1 MNKRSIAALCALGV
15 AGSLLVSPSALAKD
29 VQLDTRN
36 NKEICTVTLDSAEQE
51 IAKKLFTLKIEEQTK
66 VQNRMRKEFPQY
78 SSLFDA
84 WDNHPEVQQNSPTS
98 ILTPSTSELEAKGFE
113 ALDNQYLFFTNSDK
127 EATLKEWASNGYPY
141 DLEVARNWSSEEMG
155 DYPFTEK
162 PVIFAQDGNAV
173 TSELDTAHQLPSVYG
188 GLQLGFYPS
197 PRLKAML
204 SPGEMRLKPLEDEFE
219 AIAGYR
225 SLVNLLGNT
234 KTPALLCEN
243 AYLQKESEEAA
254 AREAAEAKRKAEEAA
269 RKAEEEKRKAEEAAK
284 KAAEEEA
291 ARQAAE
297 EEQRKAEEA
306 AKKAEEEKRKAEE
319 AAKKAAEEEA
329 ARQAAEEAEKK
340 AAEAKRKAEEAAEKA
355 KEEKRKA
362 EEAAKKAA
370 EQEAARQAAEEAE
383 KKAAEAKRKA
393 EEAAK
398 KAGEEK
404 RKAEEAKKPK
414 PSTPDSNAKPAEE
427 GSSTAGIV
435 GIVLGVLA
443 LVGGAAFALLPQLRG
458 ALNLKF

>member
-1 MNKRSIAALCALGV
+1 MNKRSIATLCALGI

-36 NKEICTVTLDSAEQE
+36 NREICTVTLDSAEKE

-66 VQNRMRKEFPQY
+66 VQDRMRKEFPQY
-78 SSLFDA
+78 SSLFEA
-84 WDNHPEVQQNSPTS
+84 WDNHPEVQENSLIS
-98 ILTPSTSELEAKGFE
+98 VFEPSTSELEAKGFE
-113 ALDNQYLFFTNSDK
+113 ALDRQYLFFTNSDE
-127 EATLKEWASNGYPY
+127 EAKLKEWASTGYPY
-141 DLEVARNWSSEEMG
+141 DLEVARNWPNEEMG

-162 PVIFAQDGNAV
+162 PVIFAQDGNSV
-173 TSELDTAHQLPSVYG
+173 TSEIDTLHQLPSAYN
-188 GLQLGFYPS
+188 GLQLGLPPS

-204 SPGEMRLKPLEDEFE
+204 SPGEMRLKTLEDQFE
-219 AIAGYR
+219 AVAGYG
-225 SLVNLLGNT
+225 SLISLLGNT
-234 KTPALLCEN
+234 QTPALLCEN

-269 RKAEEEKRKAEEAAK
+269 KKAEEEKRKAEEAAQ
-284 KAAEEEA
+284 KAADEEA

-297 EEQRKAEEA
+297 AKRKAEEA

-319 AAKKAAEEEA
+319 AA
-329 ARQAAEEAEKK
+329 Q
-340 AAEAKRKAEEAAEKA
+340 KAE
-355 KEEKRKA
+355 
-362 EEAAKKAA
+362 
-370 EQEAARQAAEEAE
+370 
-383 KKAAEAKRKA
+383 
-393 EEAAK
+393 
-398 KAGEEK
+398 EEK

-414 PSTPDSNAKPAEE
+414 PSTPKGNAKPAEE

-443 LVGGAAFALLPQLRG
+443 LVGGAAFALLPQLRE

>member
-1 MNKRSIAALCALGV
+1 MNKRSIATLCALGL

-66 VQNRMRKEFPQY
+66 VQNRMRKEFPEY
-78 SSLFDA
+78 KNLFEA
-84 WDNHPEVQQNSPTS
+84 WDNHPEVQENSA
-98 ILTPSTSELEAKGFE
+98 ILLFKPSASELEAKGFE
-113 ALDNQYLFFTNSDK
+113 SLDRRYLFFTNSDK
-127 EATLKEWASNGYPY
+127 EATLKEWASTGYPY
-141 DLEVARNWSSEEMG
+141 DLEVARNWPTEEMG

-162 PVIFAQDGNAV
+162 PVIFAQDGNSV
-173 TSELDTAHQLPSVYG
+173 TSEIDTLHQLPSAYN
-188 GLQLGFYPS
+188 GLQLGLPPS

-204 SPGEMRLKPLEDEFE
+204 SPGEMRLKTLEDQFE
-219 AIAGYR
+219 AVAGYQ
-225 SLVNLLGNT
+225 SLISLLGNT
-234 KTPALLCEN
+234 QTPAQLCEN

-254 AREAAEAKRKAEEAA
+254 AREAAEAK
-269 RKAEEEKRKAEEAAK
+269 
-284 KAAEEEA
+284 
-291 ARQAAE
+291 
-297 EEQRKAEEA
+297 RKAEEA

-340 AAEAKRKAEEAAEKA
+340 AAEAKRKAEEAAKKA
-355 KEEKRKA
+355 EEEKRKA

-370 EQEAARQAAEEAE
+370 EEEAARQAAEEAE

-398 KAGEEK
+398 KAEEEK
-404 RKAEEAKKPK
+404 RKAEETKKPK
-414 PSTPDSNAKPAEE
+414 PSTPDNNAKPAKE

>member
-1 MNKRSIAALCALGV
+1 MNKRSIATLCALGL

-78 SSLFDA
+78 KSLFEA
-84 WDNHPEVQQNSPTS
+84 WDNHPEVQENSA
-98 ILTPSTSELEAKGFE
+98 ILLFKPSASELEAKGFE
-113 ALDNQYLFFTNSDK
+113 ALDNQYLFFTNSDI
-127 EATLKEWASNGYPY
+127 EAELKEWASNGYPY
-141 DLEVARNWSSEEMG
+141 DLEVARNWSIEEMG

-162 PVIFAQDGNAV
+162 PVIFAQDGDSV
-173 TSELDTAHQLPSVYG
+173 TSAIDTLHQLPGVYG
-188 GLQLGFYPS
+188 GLQLGLPPS

-204 SPGEMRLKPLEDEFE
+204 SPGEMRLKTLEDQFE
-219 AIAGYR
+219 AAAGYE
-225 SLVNLLGNT
+225 SLISLLGNT
-234 KTPALLCEN
+234 QTPALLCEN

-269 RKAEEEKRKAEEAAK
+269 EKAK
-284 KAAEEEA
+284 
-291 ARQAAE
+291 
-297 EEQRKAEEA
+297 
-306 AKKAEEEKRKAEE
+306 EEKRKAEE

-340 AAEAKRKAEEAAEKA
+340 AAEAKRKAEEAAK
-355 KEEKRKA
+355 KA
-362 EEAAKKAA
+362 E
-370 EQEAARQAAEEAE
+370 
-383 KKAAEAKRKA
+383 
-393 EEAAK
+393 
-398 KAGEEK
+398 EEK

-414 PSTPDSNAKPAEE
+414 PSTPDNNAKPAKE

>member
-1 MNKRSIAALCALGV
+1 MNKRSIATLCALGI
-15 AGSLLVSPSALAKD
+15 AGSLLVSPSALAKE

-36 NKEICTVTLDSAEQE
+36 NKEICTVTLDAAEQE

-66 VQNRMRKEFPQY
+66 AQNRMRKEFPQY
-78 SSLFDA
+78 KSLFEA
-84 WDNHPEVQQNSPTS
+84 WDNHPEVQKNS
-98 ILTPSTSELEAKGFE
+98 LLNTPSISDADLEAKGFE
-113 ALDNQYLFFTNSDK
+113 SLDRRYLFFTNSDK
-127 EATLKEWASNGYPY
+127 EAQLKEWASSGYPY
-141 DLEVARNWSSEEMG
+141 DLEVARNWPNEEMG

-162 PVIFAQDGNAV
+162 PVIFAQDGNSV
-173 TSELDTAHQLPSVYG
+173 TSASDTLYQLPSVYK
-188 GLQLGFYPS
+188 GLQFGFTPS

-204 SPGEMRLKPLEDEFE
+204 SPGEMRLKTLEDQFE
-219 AIAGYR
+219 AVAGHQ
-225 SLVNLLGNT
+225 SLISLLGNT
-234 KTPALLCEN
+234 QTPAQLCEN

-254 AREAAEAKRKAEEAA
+254 AREAAEAK
-269 RKAEEEKRKAEEAAK
+269 
-284 KAAEEEA
+284 
-291 ARQAAE
+291 
-297 EEQRKAEEA
+297 RKAEEA

-329 ARQAAEEAEKK
+329 ARQAAEEEQ
-340 AAEAKRKAEEAAEKA
+340 RRAEEAAKKA
-355 KEEKRKA
+355 EEEKRKA

-398 KAGEEK
+398 KAEEEK

-414 PSTPDSNAKPAEE
+414 PSTPDNNAKPAKE